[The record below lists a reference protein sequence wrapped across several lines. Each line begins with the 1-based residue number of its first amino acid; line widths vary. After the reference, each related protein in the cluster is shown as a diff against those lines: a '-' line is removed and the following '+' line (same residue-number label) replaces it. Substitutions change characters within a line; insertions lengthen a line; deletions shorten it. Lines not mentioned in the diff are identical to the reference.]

1 MVEVGQFN
9 TLRVVKEVPFGLY
22 LDGDDWGEI
31 LLPSKFVPS
40 GSKVGDELVVF
51 LYFDSEDKIIAT
63 TQRPRAQMGS
73 CAYLKVIDINR
84 VGAFL
89 DWGLDKD
96 LLVPKPEQRRPMEKG
111 KSYIVYLKQDGEG
124 RIVASSKYDRFLDKW
139 RCRLMPGDEVSL
151 LIAETSDLGH
161 KVIVNDSY
169 WGLVHF
175 DDVFQELR
183 YGKRMRGYIKK
194 VRDDGKLDVLLS
206 KTGSDKISDLG
217 GCILAELHKK
227 GGFLPLHDKSSADEI
242 KRVLGESKK
251 SFKRAIGHL
260 YKQNLITLDADGIR
274 LVKGAER

>member
-22 LDGDDWGEI
+22 LEGGEWGEI
-31 LLPSKFVPS
+31 LLPNKFVPS
-40 GSKVGDELVVF
+40 GSAVGDELAVF

-63 TQRPRAQMGS
+63 TQRPRATLGR
-73 CAYLKVIDINR
+73 CAYLKVIDVNP

-124 RIVASSKYDRFLDKW
+124 RLVASSKYDRFLDKW
-139 RCRLMPGDEVSL
+139 RCRLMEGDEVNL
-151 LIAETSDLGH
+151 LIAESSDLGH

-183 YGKRMRGYIKK
+183 YGKRMRGYIKR
-194 VRDDGKLDVLLS
+194 VRDDGKLDVTLS
-206 KTGSDKISDLG
+206 RTGSDKIADLAER
-217 GCILAELHKK
+217 IVAELHKA
-227 GGFLPLHDKSSADEI
+227 GGFLPLHDKSAAEEI
-242 KRVLGESKK
+242 KQALGESKK
-251 SFKRAIGHL
+251 SFKRAIGYL
-260 YKQNLITLDADGIR
+260 YKKNLIVIEAKGIR
-274 LVKGAER
+274 LVKGEAE